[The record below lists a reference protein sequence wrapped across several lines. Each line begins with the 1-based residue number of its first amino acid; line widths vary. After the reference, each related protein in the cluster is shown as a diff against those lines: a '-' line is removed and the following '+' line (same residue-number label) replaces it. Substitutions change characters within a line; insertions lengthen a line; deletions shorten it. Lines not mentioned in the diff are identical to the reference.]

1 MNPLGWVIGH
11 GLAVLLALL
20 GPLILSAI
28 LYRFLRKSARTWVLT
43 IATACGVASFIWT
56 MLESTD
62 QPLGPMLIL
71 VAFVMPFGAAALVC
85 SAIALLARF
94 LIWLWYTASVT
105 QIVSRLRIH
114 ERANK

>member
-1 MNPLGWVIGH
+1 MDPIAWIFGLGLG
-11 GLAVLLALL
+11 VLLALL

-43 IATACGVASFIWT
+43 IATACGGASVIWT
-56 MLESTD
+56 MPESTD

-71 VAFVMPFGAAALVC
+71 VAFVMPFGAAALIC

-94 LIWLWYTASVT
+94 PIWLWYTASVT

-114 ERANK
+114 E